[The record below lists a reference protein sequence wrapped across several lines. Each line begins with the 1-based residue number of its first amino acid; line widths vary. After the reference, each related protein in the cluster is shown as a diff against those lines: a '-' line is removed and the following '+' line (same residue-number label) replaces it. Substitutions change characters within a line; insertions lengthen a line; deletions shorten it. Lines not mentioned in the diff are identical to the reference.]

1 MILYSRIAKF
11 KRFITGKIKTMNDSR
26 RKALLLLGEL
36 NNDDLNWIL
45 QKSRKQSVAAGTILI
60 KREGQINALYFVLS
74 GTFSVL
80 LEEKELAEIGKG
92 EVVGEISFIDR
103 RPPLATVKAI
113 KNSTVLAIP
122 HLQLKLKLEQ
132 DISFSSR
139 FYYGILLGLTD
150 RMRGTVER
158 LGYDADINELYTE
171 QQQHDLSIVAAE
183 HLELAQAKF
192 NWLIAG
198 SR

>member
-1 MILYSRIAKF
+1 
-11 KRFITGKIKTMNDSR
+11 MNDSR

-45 QKSRKQSVAAGTILI
+45 QKSQKQRIKSEAILI
-60 KREGQINALYFVLS
+60 EKDGQINALYFVLS
-74 GTFSVL
+74 GAFRVL
-80 LEEKELAEIGKG
+80 LEDTQLAKIGKG

-103 RPPLATVKAI
+103 RPPLATVQAVEP
-113 KNSTVLAIP
+113 STVLAIP

-132 DISFSSR
+132 DISFASR
-139 FYYGILLGLTD
+139 FYQGLLLGLTD
-150 RMRGTVER
+150 RIRGTVDR

-171 QQQHDLSIVAAE
+171 PEQHNSSIASSE